1 MASSK
6 SISSKNKKTNKKNTL
21 KAKVQFKGSCNTNT
35 LTNMSDYPIAPYM
48 HSAKKSFDYLVVYDF
63 EDF

>member
-1 MASSK
+1 
-6 SISSKNKKTNKKNTL
+6 
-21 KAKVQFKGSCNTNT
+21 VQFKGSCNTNT